1 MDEIMPAPTAGINA
15 TAMEEGEPSSINSAH
30 AEEGRR
36 RRVRSAQ
43 RRALRALL
51 PCDWR
56 YFAASVFYI
65 TSVCCVF
72 SMASV
77 ASGESDARNWA
88 FVRWLFIASLI
99 ILSAI
104 WFGRIVHLLTWRLSQ
119 RRQRIPRGALEARL
133 QLRHPGIELG
143 RLRLL
148 LVDRDFTGEDY
159 QALLDLDENN
169 EAPSRVGASEGEIRR
184 NPSFLIREPAPDN
197 VAKPRNCTICLYPF
211 KPRERVRIIPCLH
224 QFHTECID
232 PWLRQNAICPVC
244 KFPAVG

>member
-1 MDEIMPAPTAGINA
+1 MSEAASGPT
-15 TAMEEGEPSSINSAH
+15 TSSSALGR
-30 AEEGRR
+30 AEEGGAATGRASPPDTPSRR
-36 RRVRSAQ
+36 SGALPRVSLAGFRSRRFVGFLLVLFIVSLVKAG
-43 RRALRALL
+43 ALNLAMVA
-51 PCDWR
+51 W
-56 YFAASVFYI
+56 
-65 TSVCCVF
+65 SVCG
-72 SMASV
+72 SMLL
-77 ASGESDARNWA
+77 
-88 FVRWLFIASLI
+88 LFCA
-99 ILSAI
+99 
-104 WFGRIVHLLTWRLSQ
+104 WFARIVHAYALRSNAARR

-169 EAPSRVGASEGEIRR
+169 DVPSTVGASEGEIRR
-184 NPSFLIREPAPDN
+184 NPSFLVREPAPDS
-197 VAKPRNCTICLYPF
+197 VVKPKSCSICLYPF